1 MNTIINQFESML
13 DKGILPIL
21 EYKLSNG
28 EYLTVEVTI
37 TDRQSKQQG
46 VVFNLSE
53 DLETS
58 FSGNVETFNG
68 NFLLPYDECFDNLD
82 YYLEEIN
89 SEIIEG
95 VLIPNDLFG
104 E

>member
-13 DKGILPIL
+13 DRGIFPIL

-37 TDRQSKQQG
+37 TDRQSKRQG
-46 VVFNLSE
+46 IVFNLSE

-68 NFLLPYDECFDNLD
+68 NFLLPYDEYFDNLD

-89 SEIIEG
+89 NEIVEG